1 MPAPLALYWHRYG
14 GNVQCS
20 QRVIKFSSLTRA
32 PAANRKEVECLR
44 CSRLG
49 TLKALPNSILRG
61 RDVTIFAMTSC
72 RFWRPIRVLVTFLL
86 IFYFVRKIIDSS
98 RKLQNGEIGVSLE
111 RIREELVEESS
122 LLFQFPWPYRGIQG
136 YCNKL
141 HIPFL
146 LAGWTNPEA
155 LWMGERGHWWICF

>member
-1 MPAPLALYWHRYG
+1 MPAPLLYTEIGVVEMCDAHSVL
-14 GNVQCS
+14 N
-20 QRVIKFSSLTRA
+20 KDNKDLSSLTRA

-61 RDVTIFAMTSC
+61 RDVAIFSMTSC

-122 LLFQFPWPYRGIQG
+122 LCYSSSLDPTGGFRVTVISYTSLFSWLGGPILNG
-136 YCNKL
+136 
-141 HIPFL
+141 
-146 LAGWTNPEA
+146 
-155 LWMGERGHWWICF
+155 